1 MRQELDG
8 ILPKKRSSVFFR
20 KKQLSDEA
28 KQWLI
33 LLNITNWLKIRLVQD
48 YLKVSKKGKTMMKII
63 WKLPG
68 TSEAKSYC
76 GEWITKGCF
85 NASMHP
91 QGLVFIS
98 RTKRSCFRSECEKC
112 WLEKWL
118 ARESSRATRRI
129 EKFKDLK
136 LSGRKKPIHVIVSPP
151 WKDKFMRYDIL
162 KKKCRTLLKKA
173 GVVGGLMIY
182 HPFAYD
188 EKNIEWVK
196 RPHFHVIGYGWVVD
210 TKKISQ
216 VDGWVIKN
224 KGIRKSV
231 HSTVYYLLSHA
242 GVSRA
247 VHSVT
252 WFGELGYR
260 SKYAEQIKVEDEEP
274 HEFCDFCGFMFVNA
288 HDRPP
293 PDYEFVGLVD
303 SSDWEALE
311 SVDEA
316 VERKE
321 QMKNMFKKKERVVG
335 PNWLNLEC
343 EKASLTANA
352 FGKRVMD
359 NKNCEA
365 SSEFLTES
373 GTREM
378 RSRE

>member
-1 MRQELDG
+1 MNR
-8 ILPKKRSSVFFR
+8 FF
-20 KKQLSDEA
+20 
-28 KQWLI
+28 
-33 LLNITNWLKIRLVQD
+33 
-48 YLKVSKKGKTMMKII
+48 
-63 WKLPG
+63 
-68 TSEAKSYC
+68 
-76 GEWITKGCF
+76 
-85 NASMHP
+85 
-91 QGLVFIS
+91 
-98 RTKRSCFRSECEKC
+98 
-112 WLEKWL
+112 
-118 ARESSRATRRI
+118 
-129 EKFKDLK
+129 
-136 LSGRKKPIHVIVSPP
+136 
-151 WKDKFMRYDIL
+151 
-162 KKKCRTLLKKA
+162 
-173 GVVGGLMIY
+173 
-182 HPFAYD
+182 
-188 EKNIEWVK
+188 
-196 RPHFHVIGYGWVVD
+196 
-210 TKKISQ
+210 
-216 VDGWVIKN
+216 
-224 KGIRKSV
+224 
-231 HSTVYYLLSHA
+231 STVYYLLSHA
-242 GVSRA
+242 GVSRE

-252 WFGELGYR
+252 WFGQLGYR
-260 SKYAEQIKVEDEEP
+260 SKYAEQIKVEDEES

-288 HDRPP
+288 RHIGHDRPP